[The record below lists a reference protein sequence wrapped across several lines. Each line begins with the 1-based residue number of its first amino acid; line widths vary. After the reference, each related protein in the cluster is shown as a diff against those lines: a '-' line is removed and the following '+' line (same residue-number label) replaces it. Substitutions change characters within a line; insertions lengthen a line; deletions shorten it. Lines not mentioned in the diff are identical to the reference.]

1 MENEKCPNCGAEL
14 RENAKFCDECGT
26 KLNSEIAEQ
35 AFVPTEKTDV
45 FKEEKKHNTIGI
57 VFCIAI
63 VVLLFG
69 IFIVRF
75 SSNNSAGNTN
85 TAVQYG
91 KQYAKDVVIHWYH
104 IDATAEDD
112 YNVYTPYFENG
123 YVYIPIEAQIN
134 ASNTVQHRGFGV
146 ASIRD
151 SFDKTVPIKYDYE
164 KSTVEKG
171 VYQKLTL
178 RIPVTDLEVQRPTT
192 LYCQLSVFVAG
203 QQQRINLEFDISW

>member
-1 MENEKCPNCGAEL
+1 MGNEKCPNCGAEL
-14 RENAKFCDECGT
+14 RENAKFCDECGI
-26 KLNSEIAEQ
+26 KLITEPTSM
-35 AFVPTEKTDV
+35 PTEKTDA
-45 FKEEKKHNTIGI
+45 FTEKKIVKEKNNTIGI
-57 VFCIAI
+57 VICILI
-63 VVLLFG
+63 VVLLIG

-75 SSNNSAGNTN
+75 NGNNSTGNTN
-85 TAVQYG
+85 TEQYG

-104 IDATAEDD
+104 IDATAKDD

-134 ASNTVQHRGFGV
+134 AGNTVQYRGFGV

-151 SFDKTVPIKYDYE
+151 SFDKTVPIRYDYE

-178 RIPVTDLEVQRPTT
+178 RIPITDLEVQRPTT
-192 LYCQLSVFVAG
+192 LYCQLSVFIAG